1 MQDERFAQP
10 DPPGAAPVKT
20 LPIWRYV
27 VIGILVVGLAAA
39 AVFVPIPIVFL
50 YQPGPVRDAEDLVHA
65 SEAKTYS
72 SEGSLY
78 MTTISVDTE
87 VTFVDM
93 IVAWADPEQDVV
105 LRESVT
111 QGQSL
116 RDLRESQRIQMQA
129 SQNSAKQVA
138 LGELG
143 LDRPTGKGAEVVNT
157 IADSPAED
165 VLRPED
171 VIVGIDDSRIETTC
185 DVGAVLNEKD
195 VGERVTVRYE
205 RAGSQRQA
213 EISLAPNPFEP
224 GAFLGVEMRTVDFSF
239 NPGVDVD
246 FETGRIAGPSA
257 GLMLALALYDQLTP
271 EDLTAGHEIAGT
283 GTLDCDGEVG
293 GIGGI
298 RQKVAAARAK
308 GAEIFLTPR
317 LNVEEARQIGDGIEI
332 VSISTF
338 GEALSYLSDLE

>member
-1 MQDERFAQP
+1 
-10 DPPGAAPVKT
+10 
-20 LPIWRYV
+20 
-27 VIGILVVGLAAA
+27 
-39 AVFVPIPIVFL
+39 
-50 YQPGPVRDAEDLVHA
+50 
-65 SEAKTYS
+65 
-72 SEGSLY
+72 
-78 MTTISVDTE
+78 
-87 VTFVDM
+87 
-93 IVAWADPEQDVV
+93 VV
-105 LRESVT
+105 LREEVT